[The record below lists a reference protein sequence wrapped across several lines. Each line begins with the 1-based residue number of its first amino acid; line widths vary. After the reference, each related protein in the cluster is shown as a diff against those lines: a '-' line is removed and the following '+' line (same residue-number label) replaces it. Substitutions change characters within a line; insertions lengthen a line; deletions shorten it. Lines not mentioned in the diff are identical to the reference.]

1 MCPHTS
7 LTLVSPSPSAFLAH
21 KRVFQHEASSLISKR
36 QPGSLTTASASM
48 CYHLPRVYQLDTR
61 AEEQITAER
70 TKPHGDEEEDT
81 GIRPK
86 NTKKP
91 TGVLKNVM
99 RGYQKGCKKNNIR
112 AEEEQK
118 TTARTKQREDEE
130 GESLCKPLM

>member
-1 MCPHTS
+1 
-7 LTLVSPSPSAFLAH
+7 
-21 KRVFQHEASSLISKR
+21 
-36 QPGSLTTASASM
+36 M

-112 AEEEQK
+112 AEEEQI
-118 TTARTKQREDEE
+118 TASPTNQDEDEE
-130 GESLCKPLM
+130 EDTGVRPAGRERE